1 LIESITQTKASLIA
15 SGNPKGFSGMKICD
29 IITKISEYIE
39 TNVISINS
47 IVSYFNQVFYI
58 LTQIVECLA

>member
-15 SGNPKGFSGMKICD
+15 SGNPKGFSGMKISD

-39 TNVISINS
+39 TNLISINS
-47 IVSYFNQVFYI
+47 IVSFN
-58 LTQIVECLA
+58 